1 MIEERF
7 TYLVEMYFENSLSA
21 EEKNE
26 LDSLLLDNKDL
37 KEEFE
42 EQKRMKEV
50 LNNMKLKS
58 PGKELWDGYWE
69 STYNRLERG
78 LGWLAVFIGSLILIA
93 YASIEMVEKF
103 YSNTTTP
110 IVIKIGIVAVLFGVL
125 VLLFSVIREK
135 FFTFKNDKYK
145 EIKR

>member
-7 TYLVEMYFENSLSA
+7 AYLVEMYLENSLSTE
-21 EEKNE
+21 EEKE
-26 LDSLLLDNKDL
+26 LNSILLNNKDL
-37 KEEFE
+37 NEEFE

-50 LNNMKLKS
+50 LNKMKLKS
-58 PGKELWDGYWE
+58 PGNELWDGYWE

-78 LGWLAVFIGSLILIA
+78 LGWLAVLVGSLILIA
-93 YASIEMVEKF
+93 YASIEIVEKF
-103 YSNTTTP
+103 YANTTTP
-110 IVIKIGIVAVLFGVL
+110 IIIKIGIVVVLFGVL